1 MTVTARPAVHPGQG
15 TSLPGAGWAP
25 PLLPHALGRGA
36 GPTSGVHYNLPA
48 ILEVHP
54 AWLLV
59 LHFVPPPGFDPGT
72 P

>member
-1 MTVTARPAVHPGQG
+1 MNAPPAVHPGQG

-36 GPTSGVHYNLPA
+36 APTFVVQHAPPA

-54 AWLLV
+54 AWRCV
-59 LHFVPPPGFDPGT
+59 PHFVPLPGFDPGT